1 MAADLI
7 DRILERAGQ
16 AAADR
21 PLPEATYRFQL
32 YGGFTFRDATEL
44 LPYLHEL
51 GITHCYTSPYLKARP
66 GSLHGY
72 DIVDHRAF
80 NPEIGTDADHEAFV
94 SALRARG
101 MGHVLDIVPN
111 HMGIG
116 KENPWWT
123 DVLEN
128 GPASP
133 FASYFDIAWYDSPRP
148 QLQGRV
154 LLPVLG
160 EPYGRALESGLL
172 RAEFADGAFRLAYLD
187 HRFPI
192 DTRTYGILLA
202 PMLEELARRIEP
214 VAPSLLEAQSILTA
228 VKHLPERWQIEP
240 EHIAEAQREK
250 EVIKRRLGTLVADS
264 PAAWESLA
272 LTLSAINDPTSADW
286 LDQLLGAQ
294 AYRLSHWR
302 VAAEEINYRRFFDI
316 NDLAALSMERDDVF
330 TATHS
335 LILRLLSEGKV
346 TGVRIDHPDGLYD
359 PQDYLHR
366 LQREY
371 VVEMAR
377 RKHEVDAEA
386 GKPPWE
392 AIEPAIR
399 ARLEQRLAAA
409 ADRSLWRP
417 LNIVVEK
424 ILGAG
429 EDLPTDW
436 PVAGTTGYE
445 VANAINGLFVDSS
458 NADRFTAIY
467 EDWIDDDTPFAEV
480 VYHKKIEILQTA
492 LSSELYMLAHQLDR
506 LAQKELWSRDFTFN
520 GLRRALREVVASF
533 PVYRTYISSRGVSD
547 TDRRRV
553 LLAVRRAKRRTPVL
567 SAALYDFVRDTVLG
581 EGEWA
586 NEKDAARRAEQ
597 LRFAGKFQQVTAPV
611 VAKGVEDSAFYVFNR
626 LVSLNEVGGD
636 PARFGIVPEALHR
649 YFRERRERQP
659 WGLSATSTHDTKRS
673 EDVRARLNVLSE
685 IPDEWRDHLA
695 TWRRL
700 NGPCHREIDELSVPD
715 PNEEYLLYQSLIGT
729 WPLESPRGE
738 AYRHYV
744 ERVQDYMNKAIHE
757 AKVHSSWINPDNAHD
772 EAVRRFVADI
782 LDPVK
787 SREFLDDFLRFQA
800 RISRY
805 GLFNSLSQ
813 TLLKIAGPGVPD
825 MYQGTEVWDFSLVDP
840 DNRRPVDYDRR
851 RTLLRELRS
860 RVRDAGP
867 RMRDLAA
874 EVATTPGDGRIKL
887 YITWRALTCRREHP
901 RLFAEGAYLPIDV
914 SGHRREHVFAFQRR
928 LDTARALVI
937 VPRLLTRLIPAPDAM
952 PIGRGIWGDTALN
965 LPEQSPARVWR
976 NVFTGETVSS
986 SDTLAMADA
995 LSVFPVAVLIATE

>member
-1 MAADLI
+1 MAADVI
-7 DRILERAGQ
+7 DRILERAAQ

-21 PLPEATYRFQL
+21 PLPEATYRLQL
-32 YGGFTFRDATEL
+32 HGGFTFRDATEL

-66 GSLHGY
+66 GSRHGY
-72 DIVDHRAF
+72 DIVDHRAL
-80 NPEIGTDADHEAFV
+80 NPEIGNEADHEAFV
-94 SALRARG
+94 TALHARG

-111 HMGIG
+111 HMGVG
-116 KENPWWT
+116 KENPWWS

-133 FASYFDIAWYDSPRP
+133 FASFFDIAWYDSPRP

-172 RAEFADGAFRLAYLD
+172 RAEFADGGFRLSYLD
-187 HRFPI
+187 FRFPV
-192 DTRTYGILLA
+192 DPRTYGIFLA
-202 PMLEELARRIEP
+202 PMLEELARRVEP

-228 VKHLPERWQIEP
+228 VKHLPERSQTDP
-240 EHIAEAQREK
+240 EHVAEAQREK
-250 EVIKRRLGTLVADS
+250 EVIKRRLATLVADS

-272 LTLSAINDPTSADW
+272 VTLAAINDPSGADW
-286 LDQLLGAQ
+286 LDQLLGVQ

-316 NDLAALSMERDDVF
+316 NDLAALSMEREDVF
-330 TATHS
+330 TATHA
-335 LILRLLSEGKV
+335 LILRLLGERKV

-371 VVEMAR
+371 VVELAR
-377 RKHEVDAEA
+377 RSYDADER
-386 GKPPWE
+386 GPKPLWE
-392 AIEPAIR
+392 DIEPALR
-399 ARLEQRLAAA
+399 ARLEQRLTAGP
-409 ADRSLWRP
+409 DGTLWRP
-417 LNIVVEK
+417 LSIVVEK

-429 EDLPTDW
+429 EDLPAAW

-445 VANAINGLFVDSS
+445 VANAINGLFVDSAD
-458 NADRFTAIY
+458 ADRFTAIY
-467 EDWIDDDTPFAEV
+467 EEWTNDNTPYAEV

-506 LAQKELWSRDFTFN
+506 LAQKERWSRDFTFN

-533 PVYRTYISSRGVSD
+533 PVYRTYISGRGVSD

-586 NEKDAARRAEQ
+586 NEKDATRRAEQ

-649 YFRERRERQP
+649 FFRERRERQP

-673 EDVRARLNVLSE
+673 EDVRARINVLSE

-715 PNEEYLLYQSLIGT
+715 PNEEYLLYQTLIGT
-729 WPLESPRGE
+729 WPLEPVDSG
-738 AYRHYV
+738 AYQQYV
-744 ERVQDYMNKAIHE
+744 ERIQDYMNKAIHE

-787 SREFLDDFLRFQA
+787 SREFLADFRPFQA
-800 RISRY
+800 RISRF

-813 TLLKIAGPGVPD
+813 MLLKIAAPGVPD
-825 MYQGTEVWDFSLVDP
+825 IYQGTEIWDFTLVDP
-840 DNRRPVDYDRR
+840 DNRRAVDYDRR
-851 RTLLRELRS
+851 RALLRELRS

-874 EVATTPGDGRIKL
+874 ELAAAPTDNRLKL
-887 YITWRALTCRREHP
+887 YVTWRALTCRREHP
-901 RLFAEGAYLPIDV
+901 RLFAEGLYLPIDV
-914 SGHRREHVFAFQRR
+914 AGNRRENVFAFQRR
-928 LDTARALVI
+928 LGTSRALVV
-937 VPRLLTRLIPAPDAM
+937 VPRFVSRLLSSDAM
-952 PIGRGIWGDTALN
+952 PIGRGVWGDTALS
-965 LPEQSPARVWR
+965 LPDQSPARTWR

-986 SDTLAMADA
+986 GDTLTVGDA
-995 LSVFPVAVLIATE
+995 LSVFPVAVLIASE